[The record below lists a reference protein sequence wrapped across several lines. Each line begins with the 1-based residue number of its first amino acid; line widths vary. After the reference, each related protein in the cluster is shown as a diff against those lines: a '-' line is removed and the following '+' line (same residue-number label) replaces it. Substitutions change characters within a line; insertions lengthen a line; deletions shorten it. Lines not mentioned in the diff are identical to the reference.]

1 MRSSSRLANAYNKP
15 IIVTSDFKLDIK
27 VIFPIIV
34 KNWEASRSCA
44 TLSVKSAFWE
54 KKIWC
59 WIESIQFVFITHYF
73 RFWSREIPFLFPF
86 QISFRTH
93 MCMGKSREKQQG
105 NLETREKGWNAYLF
119 LITCREERC
128 SKREGKFTTETF
140 EKVRKCDK
148 NLMKLA

>member
-34 KNWEASRSCA
+34 KNWEASRTCA
-44 TLSVKSAFWE
+44 TLCVK
-54 KKIWC
+54 KC
-59 WIESIQFVFITHYF
+59 
-73 RFWSREIPFLFPF
+73 FL
-86 QISFRTH
+86 
-93 MCMGKSREKQQG
+93 REKDLVLDRIDSIRFYHPLFSILIAWNPFSFSLSNLFQSSHVHGKIQG
-105 NLETREKGWNAYLF
+105 KATRQPRDKGKGLKCVPF

-128 SKREGKFTTETF
+128 SKRKGKFTTETF